1 MTAVTVVQLAAS
13 LGGALLAWVLWQLR
27 AGRPWDRAHTA
38 ADRALATDVARAVP
52 LVARRDH
59 AALSRTALSQVVAF
73 YTRWLD
79 LPAAERDAHAESMR
93 AAGINMVRLGD
104 SLRWFRDR
112 R

>member
-1 MTAVTVVQLAAS
+1 MTVVTVVQLAAS
-13 LGGALLAWVLWQLR
+13 LCGALLAWVVWQLR

-38 ADRALATDVARAVP
+38 ADRALAAEVARAVP
-52 LVARRDH
+52 LVARREH
-59 AALSRTALSQVVAF
+59 AAVSATALTQVVAF

-79 LPAAERDAHAESMR
+79 LPAAERDAHGESLR
-93 AAGINMVRLGD
+93 AAGIDMVRLGD

>member
-1 MTAVTVVQLAAS
+1 VTLVHIAAMLA
-13 LGGALLAWVLWQLR
+13 GAALAWVVWQLR

-38 ADRALATDVARAVP
+38 ADRALASDVARAVP
-52 LVARRDH
+52 MVARRDH
-59 AALSRTALSQVVAF
+59 GAVSATALAQVVAF

-79 LPAAERDAHAESMR
+79 LPAAERDAHAESLR
-93 AAGINMVRLGD
+93 AAGIDMVRLGD